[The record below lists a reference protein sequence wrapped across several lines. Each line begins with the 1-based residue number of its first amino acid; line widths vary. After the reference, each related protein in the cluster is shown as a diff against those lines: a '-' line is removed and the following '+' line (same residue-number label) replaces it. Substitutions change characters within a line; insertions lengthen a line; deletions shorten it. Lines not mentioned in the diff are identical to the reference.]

1 MADQTQGNP
10 TSPILYFTM
19 TLPYLSTDNP
29 VNSGAEPK
37 KILGSSLVSY
47 ILCPTGNDKV

>member
-1 MADQTQGNP
+1 
-10 TSPILYFTM
+10 M

-29 VNSGAEPK
+29 VNLGAEPK